1 MAPSTTAV
9 RRLARL
15 PTSLVPRQTKELST
29 QVFEPSTGLASLA
42 GSGPRAASNSRV
54 LQELPGKSH
63 DGLRLREPILDL
75 APKTLLPRRLKV
87 ATKRTKRKP
96 EPETKATVL
105 PTAIAVLMSRCKAR
119 QASKPRRQHPLL
131 WRQHHKCFRS
141 EFFLFSSSLWLTGRL
156 LSSSTHCVFDLL
168 PPHFVS
174 LFFFSVLHW
183 ALFVPNLEKKL
194 GSGSAFCFIGSE
206 DGTLGYL

>member
-15 PTSLVPRQTKELST
+15 PTSLVPRQTKEPST
-29 QVFEPSTGLASLA
+29 QAFEPSTGLASLA
-42 GSGPRAASNSRV
+42 GSGPRAASNSKA

-119 QASKPRRQHPLL
+119 QASKPRRQDPLP
-131 WRQHHKCFRS
+131 WRQHHNAIAPSFSHSLLHFGLRAAY
-141 EFFLFSSSLWLTGRL
+141 FLHLLIVFLIYHHPILFLSFSLPSYIG
-156 LSSSTHCVFDLL
+156 HC
-168 PPHFVS
+168 
-174 LFFFSVLHW
+174 LFQ
-183 ALFVPNLEKKL
+183 
-194 GSGSAFCFIGSE
+194 
-206 DGTLGYL
+206 T